1 MGYKVIEFFTDL
13 QDNNHAYE
21 VGDVFPRVGLTVT
34 AERIAELSGSGNLQ
48 RKPLIVAVEETETVV
63 EETTKKAKAKK
74 SADK

>member
-1 MGYKVIEFFTDL
+1 MGYKAIEFFTDL

-48 RKPLIVAVEETETVV
+48 KKPLIAIVAEAAKEEKVE
-63 EETTKKAKAKK
+63 KPKRKAAKK
-74 SADK
+74 